1 MLFISFMK
9 IKNNDRKVT
18 FIALAVSLA
27 LFAAAPVFAAAPR
40 AQHASGHGWRNNA
53 SSVTASG
60 TVTAANGS
68 SFTMLATTGPSAIVD
83 ATNATVVMS
92 DGSPLPAA
100 NIEVNDSVTV
110 TGTVNGSTVVA
121 SRVTDNSL
129 RRFERVSGTVS
140 SVSGTSFAMQTTDR
154 GAVTVNIAGNARVSR
169 NGGLNGSAYPVAGEY
184 ARATGTWDQANKVL
198 WTTDVRVSQSTTNNG
213 YNNNVYYNNAN
224 NNTANGSVSLS
235 FSPYVSTLYSNQSTT
250 VTANAYDANGIAN
263 VSIYAN
269 GSLVQTC
276 PVSNYPTSYSCTVS
290 LDGSN
295 YANYSTIAVY
305 GQLSDRN
312 GNTAASS
319 TTTLTTQNG
328 TGSNGASSGTVS
340 ISVSPS
346 STLANGQSA
355 TVNASAYDAT
365 GIRSIGIYVNG
376 SLAYTCPFSAFT
388 ASFNCTTTL
397 YGGNYANGSTVSV
410 YAQMTDTY
418 GNVVTSSTTTIT
430 VSNTGSSGNGTVSLS
445 LSPYSSTL
453 ANGQTTTVT
462 ATAYDPNGVTN
473 TNLYVNGSLAMACP
487 VTNSPTTSYCT
498 VTLNG
503 GNYANGSIISIYAQA
518 TDNYGNTSTSP
529 TSTLTVANAAYGA
542 TNEYVTLSLY
552 PYVSTLGT
560 SQSTTL
566 TAAASDMNG
575 VSLIGI
581 YVNGSLVQTCPF
593 GSGLTNASCTY
604 NIAGGNYAAGSNVS
618 IYAQATDVNGTV
630 ATSSTSNLTV
640 QTAAANGSTTTASLT
655 PRYGERRN
663 GRRWDGRNWR

>member
-1 MLFISFMK
+1 MK
-9 IKNNDRKVT
+9 IKNNELKSTV
-18 FIALAVSLA
+18 IAIAVALAFFV
-27 LFAAAPVFAAAPR
+27 AAPVFAAPR
-40 AQHASGHGWRNNA
+40 AQHASGHGRRNNA

-83 ATNATVVMS
+83 ATGATVVMR

-169 NGGLNGSAYPVAGEY
+169 NGGVNGSAYPVVGEY
-184 ARATGTWDQANKVL
+184 ARATGTWDEANKVL
-198 WTTDVRVSQSTTNNG
+198 WTTDVRVSQSTNNG
-213 YNNNVYYNNAN
+213 YNNNVYSNNAN

-250 VTANAYDANGIAN
+250 VTANAYDANGIAS

-276 PVSNYPTSYSCTVS
+276 PVANYPTSYSCTVS
-290 LDGSN
+290 LYGSN

-312 GNTAASS
+312 GYTATSPTS
-319 TTTLTTQNG
+319 TLTTQNG

-346 STLANGQSA
+346 STLTNGQSA
-355 TVNASAYDAT
+355 TVNASAYDAS

-376 SLAYTCPFSAFT
+376 SLTYSCPFSAFT

-418 GNVVTSSTTTIT
+418 GNVVTSSTSTIS
-430 VSNTGSSGNGTVSLS
+430 VSNTASSDNGTVSLS
-445 LSPYSSTL
+445 LSPYASTL
-453 ANGQTTTVT
+453 ANGQITTVT
-462 ATAYDPNGVTN
+462 ATASDPNGIAN
-473 TNLYVNGSLAMACP
+473 TSIYVNGALALACP
-487 VTNSPTTSYCT
+487 VTTSPTTNYCT

-503 GNYANGSIISIYAQA
+503 GNYANGSTVSVYAQA
-518 TDNYGNTSTSP
+518 TDIYGNISTSP
-529 TSTLTVANAAYGA
+529 TSTLTVANAAYGV

-552 PYVSTLGT
+552 PYVSSLGT
-560 SQSTTL
+560 SQSTTA
-566 TAAASDMNG
+566 TAAASDAGG
-575 VSLIGI
+575 VSSIRI
-581 YVNGSLVQTCPF
+581 YVNGSLMQTCQA
-593 GSGLTNASCTY
+593 GNASYASCAY
-604 NIAGGNYAAGSNVS
+604 NIVGSDYAAGSTVPV
-618 IYAQATDVNGTV
+618 YAQATDIYGNT
-630 ATSSTSNLTV
+630 ATSSTSNLTI
-640 QTAAANGSTTTASLT
+640 QSTNGATSAAASNSY
-655 PRYGERRN
+655 YGERKN
-663 GRRWDGRNWR
+663 SRRWDGRNWRQN